1 MSDIKQ
7 LLKEAKQELTNR
19 DYEETIEISEKVL
32 KLDPDNYFAHIFLGK
47 ALSSLPASNNVS
59 SNRNLESY

>member
-32 KLDPDNYFAHIFLGK
+32 KLDPDNYFAHIFLGESTFE
-47 ALSSLPASNNVS
+47 SSS
-59 SNRNLESY
+59 